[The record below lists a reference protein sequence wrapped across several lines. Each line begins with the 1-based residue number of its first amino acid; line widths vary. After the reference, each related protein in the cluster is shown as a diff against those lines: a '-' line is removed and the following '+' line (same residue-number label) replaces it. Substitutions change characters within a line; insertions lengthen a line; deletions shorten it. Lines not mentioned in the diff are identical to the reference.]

1 MPKLLP
7 LIKYF
12 GFVAFAASDF
22 SKILLSYQKRV
33 QDIILV
39 LAYVHKYICFLIH
52 SLYNA
57 ETIASSLFGEK
68 SSVTINKKRL

>member
-12 GFVAFAASDF
+12 IFVAFEASDF
-22 SKILLSYQKRV
+22 SKILLSYQKHV
-33 QDIILV
+33 QDSILV
-39 LAYVHKYICFLIH
+39 LAYTNVFGFILSF
-52 SLYNA
+52 NT

-68 SSVTINKKRL
+68 